1 MANNDITYVRPEVRA
16 AMPVWKKIRD
26 VCKGADAV
34 KAAGNEYLPF
44 LDPSDKSARNK
55 KRNADYIQRA
65 VFYAI
70 TGNTKVGLLGLAF
83 RKDPTMTAPMTGP
96 VLGVTRMLMTPKPPR
111 LRNG

>member
-44 LDPSDKSARNK
+44 LDPSDKSA
-55 KRNADYIQRA
+55 
-65 VFYAI
+65 AI
-70 TGNTKVGLLGLAF
+70 KSAMLITF
-83 RKDPTMTAPMTGP
+83 SAPFS
-96 VLGVTRMLMTPKPPR
+96 TR
-111 LRNG
+111 

>member
-26 VCKGADAV
+26 LCKGADAV

-55 KRNADYIQRA
+55 SAMP
-65 VFYAI
+65 I
-70 TGNTKVGLLGLAF
+70 TF
-83 RKDPTMTAPMTGP
+83 SAPFS
-96 VLGVTRMLMTPKPPR
+96 TR
-111 LRNG
+111 

>member
-55 KRNADYIQRA
+55 SAML
-65 VFYAI
+65 I
-70 TGNTKVGLLGLAF
+70 TF
-83 RKDPTMTAPMTGP
+83 SAPFS
-96 VLGVTRMLMTPKPPR
+96 TR
-111 LRNG
+111 

>member
-44 LDPSDKSARNK
+44 LIRPISLHAIKSAMP
-55 KRNADYIQRA
+55 II
-65 VFYAI
+65 FS
-70 TGNTKVGLLGLAF
+70 
-83 RKDPTMTAPMTGP
+83 APFS
-96 VLGVTRMLMTPKPPR
+96 TR
-111 LRNG
+111 